1 MGGTT
6 EAAQIKPGRRFSGQR
21 QLYLQILLVVLFLL
35 LAAAALSVVFVY
47 ETQTLWYKVGWQKTM
62 LQVGQMC
69 GLLALLC
76 IQLQILLG
84 ARVALLAE
92 IFGAAILMWLH
103 RANGVV
109 VVALA
114 LSHAALV
121 IIPEGVTNLP
131 LGWKFW
137 PEQVGAILL
146 VFLLATVITA
156 WFRQQLAFSYP
167 RWRAF
172 HRLIGYP
179 AVVIA
184 ALHVLFVSESFAG
197 GLPRTVL
204 LSLTVGVLLWVIF
217 DRLLTRTF
225 IEKP

>member
-1 MGGTT
+1 VQ
-6 EAAQIKPGRRFSGQR
+6 APVKPGRTFFGQR
-21 QLYLQILLVVLFLL
+21 QLYLRILLAALFLL
-35 LAAAALSVVFVY
+35 LAGAAVSVVFVY

-62 LQVGQMC
+62 LQGGQMC

-76 IQLQILLG
+76 IQVQILLG

-92 IFGAAILMWLH
+92 IFGAAALMRLH
-103 RANGVV
+103 RANGLV

-114 LSHAALV
+114 FSHAALV
-121 IIPEGVTNLP
+121 VIPEGVTNLP

-146 VFLLATVITA
+146 FFLLATVITA
-156 WFRQQLAFSYP
+156 WFRQQFAFSYP

-172 HRLIGYP
+172 HRIIGYP
-179 AVVIA
+179 AVAVA

-204 LSLTVGVLLWVIF
+204 LCITAGVLLWVVS
-217 DRLLTRTF
+217 DRLLIRTF
-225 IEKP
+225 AQKA

>member
-1 MGGTT
+1 MQ
-6 EAAQIKPGRRFSGQR
+6 APVKPGRTFFGQR
-21 QLYLQILLVVLFLL
+21 QLYLRILLAALFLL
-35 LAAAALSVVFVY
+35 LAGAAVSVVFVY
-47 ETQTLWYKVGWQKTM
+47 ETQTLWYKVGWKKTM
-62 LQVGQMC
+62 LQVGQMS

-76 IQLQILLG
+76 LQVQILLG

-92 IFGAAILMWLH
+92 IFGAAALMRLH
-103 RANGVV
+103 RTNGLLI
-109 VVALA
+109 VALA

-121 IIPEGVTNLP
+121 VIPEGVTNLP

-137 PEQVGAILL
+137 PEQLGVILL
-146 VFLLATVITA
+146 FFLLATVITA
-156 WFRQQLAFSYP
+156 WFREQLAFSYP

-179 AVVIA
+179 AVAVA

-204 LSLTVGVLLWVIF
+204 LCFTAGVLLWVVS
-217 DRLLTRTF
+217 DRLLTRTLAQ
-225 IEKP
+225 KA